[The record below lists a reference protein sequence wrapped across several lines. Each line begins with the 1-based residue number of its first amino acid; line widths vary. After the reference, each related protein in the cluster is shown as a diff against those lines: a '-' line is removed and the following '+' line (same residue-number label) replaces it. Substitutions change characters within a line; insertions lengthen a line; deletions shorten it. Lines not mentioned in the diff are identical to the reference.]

1 MHQSC
6 HLFFDNYF
14 TTIYSLNEL
23 KQRGIY
29 ATGTVRLSRA
39 KFPKVCM
46 YVRKHVYVCMMYAHV
61 DGMHVSCVMYHMRM
75 HVHVLGFY

>member
-1 MHQSC
+1 MQLELLDYQEQS
-6 HLFFDNYF
+6 F
-14 TTIYSLNEL
+14 
-23 KQRGIY
+23 QRY
-29 ATGTVRLSRA
+29 
-39 KFPKVCM
+39 VCM